1 MFKAAVCPALIPLN
15 APNPLQGPAG
25 KPYVQQQPGPQ
36 PLQFNKFQRLAR
48 PTVFQSLQGYRL
60 PALKKLLNPLNPP
73 SRSQDRPR
81 PTVFKGVQ
89 GCRLPG
95 LKPLKRSKR
104 FAGPR
109 RQAVRPAA
117 ASATTP
123 SIQQIPAVG
132 SPPVFQ
138 RLQAYRLPA
147 SKLLNP
153 LNPPSRSQ
161 DRPRPTVFKGV
172 QGCRLPGLKTP

>member
-1 MFKAAVCPALIPLN
+1 MPGLKPLKRSKRFAGLHRQAVRPAAASATTPSIQQIPAVGSP
-15 APNPLQGPAG
+15 P
-25 KPYVQQQPGPQ
+25 V
-36 PLQFNKFQRLAR
+36 FQR
-48 PTVFQSLQGYRL
+48 LQGYRL
-60 PALKKLLNPLNPP
+60 PASKLLNPLNLP

-104 FAGPR
+104 FGLPR

-132 SPPVFQ
+132 SPPVSQ
-138 RLQAYRLPA
+138 RLQGYRLPA

-161 DRPRPTVFKGV
+161 DSPRPTVFKGV
-172 QGCRLPGLKTP
+172 QGCVQGCRLPGLETP